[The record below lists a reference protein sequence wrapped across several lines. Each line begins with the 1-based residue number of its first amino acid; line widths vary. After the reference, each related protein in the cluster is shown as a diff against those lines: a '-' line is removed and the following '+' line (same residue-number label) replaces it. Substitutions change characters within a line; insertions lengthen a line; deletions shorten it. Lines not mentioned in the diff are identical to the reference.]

1 MKIGVIQ
8 TGRMREPLNLAHGE
22 YPDMFAAL
30 FAPVAPEFTFETI
43 PLVEGAPL
51 PAPDSADGWLVT
63 GSRHGVYDDLPWIA
77 PLERFLRDARA
88 AGRPIVGVCFGHQI
102 LAQAFGGKV
111 VKHEGGWRLGVHEF
125 EIAPTGVSA
134 PARLRLHSVHQDQVV
149 VPPPDA
155 TVWAT
160 SPGCDYA
167 GLLYGDP
174 AAPDAVSIQPHPEF
188 GPAVT
193 GALAEVLIGDGRVG
207 PELAARARAEIGQPT
222 DNATVA
228 GWFADFLRSARAARA
243 ARAA

>member
-8 TGRMREPLNLAHGE
+8 TGRMREPLNLVHGE

-43 PLVEGAPL
+43 PVVEGAPL

-111 VKHEGGWRLGVHEF
+111 VKHEGGWRLGVHAF
-125 EIAPTGVSA
+125 DIAATPFSP
-134 PARLRLHSVHQDQVV
+134 PARITLHSVHQDQVV
-149 VPPPDA
+149 APPPGA
-155 TVWAT
+155 TVWA
-160 SPGCDYA
+160 SAPGCDYA
-167 GLLYGDP
+167 GFLYGDP

-193 GALAEVLIGDGRVG
+193 GALAEVLIADGRVG
-207 PELAARARAEIGQPT
+207 RDLAARARADIGQPT
-222 DNATVA
+222 DNAMVA

-243 ARAA
+243 A